1 MVTVSNAFL
10 AALRSGAE
18 QNIRLEFK
26 SGTVIDKAQISA
38 NGGFRYQQIL
48 NQDGDLK
55 MGTAIMS
62 NIEVSLLNL
71 DGYFEGFDFTGECTA
86 KYGVMVGSEYE
97 YVTLGV
103 FKGDRVN
110 RVKSR
115 VFRYSANDRMM
126 LFEKDASAFIEGLVY
141 PLSVYQMFQQLCEFV
156 GVTWESAASM
166 TANARKIIEA
176 NPFDTS
182 AYTCREVLAWIAEV
196 MCSYAVMNRDGAV
209 KLVWFAESSY
219 SVPKSDRFEL
229 SQSEIRTPVIDKLE
243 VYTSYS
249 DMLNTSGTGDNLYT
263 ISDNP
268 LLYAENDDDTAALQ
282 DYADNIFASLSAFPA
297 YYPSSFRAI
306 SNPAVECGDIITVT
320 ADDGTKLVF
329 PVFMQTIQ
337 WSGRGKTEYENTGNP
352 KRENVPIAQRELEN
366 LKKKMLKTT
375 DLSTAI
381 DSYLKTDEGKAG
393 ILSAVEGKYVTS
405 DTLEKYALKTAV
417 QQEINSV
424 NAKISLT
431 AEYGSGTIGSNVR
444 AMLTLFAYAD
454 SSEIKLKADAIDLT
468 GYVTFNALTTE
479 GATTINGANV
489 TTDKLYVR
497 KIYGTKA
504 EDADYEDIAII
515 SSAGRNIAIG
525 NGGTTGFATNLTIW
539 ANNISFASKN
549 YTDTNT
555 EYLVISTVDTKEP
568 IDNISYK
575 YPCCI
580 YPYNSNGSNSNW
592 DIGNEDFPF
601 AGIYVDYGMYLYD
614 LTNEAWTRLYVSGG
628 NLYWRDWDDTRHKLA
643 AGT

>member
-18 QNIRLEFK
+18 QNIRLEFA
-26 SGTVIDKAQISA
+26 SGEVIDKAQISA

-86 KYGVMVGSEYE
+86 KYGVKVDGVYQ
-97 YVTLGV
+97 YILLGV
-103 FKGDRVN
+103 FKGDRVD

-156 GVTWESAASM
+156 GVTWESAAFM
-166 TANARKIIEA
+166 NANARKIIEA

-229 SQSEIRTPVIDKLE
+229 SQSEIRTPAIDKLE

-417 QQEINSV
+417 QQEINGV

-444 AMLTLFAYAD
+444 AMLTLFANAD
-454 SSEIKLKADAIDLT
+454 SSKIKLKADAIDLT

-539 ANNISFASKN
+539 ANNISFASKS

-614 LTNEAWTRLYVSGG
+614 LTNEAWTRLYVSDG
-628 NLYWRDWDDTRHKLA
+628 NLYWRDWDNTRHKLA
-643 AGT
+643 TGT

>member
-1 MVTVSNAFL
+1 MVTVSSSFL
-10 AALRSGAE
+10 SALRSGAE
-18 QNIRLEFK
+18 QNIRLEFA
-26 SGTVIDKAQISA
+26 SGEVIDKAQISA

-48 NQDGDLK
+48 NQDGDLM

-62 NIEVSLLNL
+62 SIEVSLLNL
-71 DGYFEGFDFTGECTA
+71 DGYFDGFDFTGECTA

-115 VFRYSANDRMM
+115 VFQYSANDRMA
-126 LFEKDASAFIEGLVY
+126 LFDKDASAFIEGLVY
-141 PLSVYQMFQQLCEFV
+141 PLSVYEIFQQLCEFV
-156 GVTWESAASM
+156 GVTWESAAFM
-166 TANARKIIEA
+166 TANARKIIET

-182 AYTCREVLAWIAEV
+182 AYTCREILAWIAEV

-229 SQSEIRTPVIDKLE
+229 SQSEIRTPAIDRLE

-268 LLYAENDDDTAALQ
+268 LMYAENDEDTAALQ
-282 DYADNIFASLSAFPA
+282 NYADNIYASLSAFPA
-297 YYPSSFRAI
+297 YYPSAFRAI

-320 ADDGTKLVF
+320 ADDGENLVF
-329 PVFMQTIQ
+329 PVFMQTLQ

-352 KRENVPIAQRELEN
+352 KRENVPIAQRELET

-375 DLSTAI
+375 DLTTAI

-393 ILSAVEGKYVTS
+393 ILSAVEGEYVTS
-405 DTLEKYALKTAV
+405 DDLKKYALKTAV
-417 QQEINSV
+417 QQEIDGV
-424 NAKISLT
+424 NAKISLS

-444 AMLTLFAYAD
+444 AMLTLFANAD
-454 SSEIKLKADAIDLT
+454 SSKIKLKANAIDLT

-497 KIYGTKA
+497 KIYGTKSA
-504 EDADYEDIAII
+504 DVDYEDIAII

-525 NGGTTGFATNLTIW
+525 NGGTTGLATNLTIW

-549 YTDTNT
+549 TTQSYT
-555 EYLVISTVDTKEP
+555 EYLVISTVESGGA
-568 IDNISYK
+568 IDGISYL

-580 YPYNSNGSNSNW
+580 YPYNANGANVNW
-592 DIGNEDFPF
+592 AIGNEDYPF
-601 AGIYVDYGMYLYD
+601 EKIYLDNSLYLYD
-614 LTNEAWTRLYVSGG
+614 RNIEGWARIYSSKNRLYFTDAEG
-628 NLYWRDWDDTRHKLA
+628 TRTALV
-643 AGT
+643 

>member
-1 MVTVSNAFL
+1 MITVSNAFL

-18 QNIRLEFK
+18 QNIRLEFA
-26 SGTVIDKAQISA
+26 SGEVIDKAQISA

-62 NIEVSLLNL
+62 SIEVSLLNL
-71 DGYFEGFDFTGECTA
+71 DGYFDGFDFTGECTV
-86 KYGVMVGSEYE
+86 KYGVMVGNSYE

-103 FKGDRVN
+103 FRGDRVN

-126 LFEKDASAFIEGLVY
+126 LFEKDASAFIEEMVY

-156 GVTWESAASM
+156 GVTWESAAFM
-166 TANARKIIEA
+166 TANARKIIET

-229 SQSEIRTPVIDKLE
+229 SQSEIRTPAIDKLE

-249 DMLNTSGTGDNLYT
+249 DMLNTSGAGDNLYT

-337 WSGRGKTEYENTGNP
+337 WSSRGKTEYENTGNP
-352 KRENVPIAQRELEN
+352 KRENVPIAQREIEN

-393 ILSAVEGKYVTS
+393 ILSAVEGEYVTS
-405 DTLEKYALKTAV
+405 DTLEKYALKTSV
-417 QQEINSV
+417 QQEIDGV

-444 AMLTLFAYAD
+444 AMLTLFANAD
-454 SSEIKLKADAIDLT
+454 SSSIKLKADAIDLT
-468 GYVTFNALTTE
+468 GYVTVTALNTP
-479 GATTINGANV
+479 GATIINGANV
-489 TTDKLYVR
+489 TTDNLYVR
-497 KIYGTKA
+497 KIYGTKSA
-504 EDADYEDIAII
+504 DADYEDIAII

-525 NGGTTGFATNLTIW
+525 NGGTTGLATNLTIW

-549 YTDTNT
+549 TTQSYT
-555 EYLVISTVDTKEP
+555 EYLVISTVESEGA
-568 IDNISYK
+568 IDGISYL

-580 YPYNSNGSNSNW
+580 YPYNANGANVNW
-592 DIGNEDFPF
+592 AIGNEDYPF
-601 AGIYVDYGMYLYD
+601 EKIYLDNSLYLYD
-614 LTNEAWTRLYVSGG
+614 RNIEGWARIYSSNNRLYFTDAEG
-628 NLYWRDWDDTRHKLA
+628 TRTDLV
-643 AGT
+643 

>member
-1 MVTVSNAFL
+1 MITVSNAFL

-18 QNIRLEFK
+18 QNIRLEFA
-26 SGTVIDKAQISA
+26 SGEVIDKAQISA

-48 NQDGDLK
+48 NQDGDLM

-71 DGYFEGFDFTGECTA
+71 DGYFDGFDFTSECTA
-86 KYGVMVGSEYE
+86 KYGVMVGNSYE

-103 FKGDRVN
+103 FRGDRVN

-115 VFRYSANDRMM
+115 VFQYSANDRMT
-126 LFEKDASAFIEGLVY
+126 LFEKDASEFIEGLVY

-156 GVTWESAASM
+156 GVTWESATFI
-166 TANARKIIEA
+166 TANARKIIET

-182 AYTCREVLAWIAEV
+182 AYTCREILAWIAEV

-229 SQSEIRTPVIDKLE
+229 SQSEIRTPAIDKLE

-393 ILSAVEGKYVTS
+393 ILSAVEGEYVTS
-405 DTLEKYALKTAV
+405 DDLEKYALKTAV
-417 QQEINSV
+417 QQEINGV

-444 AMLTLFAYAD
+444 AMLTLFANAD
-454 SSEIKLKADAIDLT
+454 SSSIKLKADAIDLT
-468 GYVTFNALTTE
+468 GYVTVTALNTP
-479 GATTINGANV
+479 GATIINGANV
-489 TTDKLYVR
+489 TTDNLYVR
-497 KIYGTKA
+497 KIYGTKSD
-504 EDADYEDIAII
+504 DADYEDIAII

-525 NGGTTGFATNLTIW
+525 NGGTTGLATNLTIW

-549 YTDTNT
+549 TTQSYT
-555 EYLVISTVDTKEP
+555 EYLVISTVESEGA
-568 IDNISYK
+568 IDGISYK

-580 YPYNSNGSNSNW
+580 YPYNASGANVNW
-592 DIGNEDFPF
+592 AIGNEDYPF
-601 AGIYVDYGMYLYD
+601 EKIYLDNSLYLYD
-614 LTNEAWTRLYVSGG
+614 RNLEGWARIYSNNNRLYFTDAEGSRTV
-628 NLYWRDWDDTRHKLA
+628 LV
-643 AGT
+643 

>member
-1 MVTVSNAFL
+1 MVTVSSSFL

-18 QNIRLEFK
+18 QNIRLEFA
-26 SGTVIDKAQISA
+26 SGEVIDKAQISA

-48 NQDGDLK
+48 NRDGDLM
-55 MGTAIMS
+55 MGAAIMS

-71 DGYFEGFDFTGECTA
+71 DGYFDGFDFTGECTA
-86 KYGVMVGSEYE
+86 KYGVMVGNSYE

-103 FKGDRVN
+103 FRGDRVN

-156 GVTWESAASM
+156 GVTWESAAFM
-166 TANARKIIEA
+166 TANARKIIET

-182 AYTCREVLAWIAEV
+182 SYTCREILAWIAEV

-209 KLVWFAESSY
+209 KLVWFAESPY

-243 VYTSYS
+243 VYTSYG

-329 PVFMQTIQ
+329 PVFMQTVQ

-393 ILSAVEGKYVTS
+393 ILSAVEGEYVTS
-405 DTLEKYALKTAV
+405 DTLEKYALKTSV
-417 QQEINSV
+417 QQEIDRV

-444 AMLTLFAYAD
+444 AMLTLFANAD
-454 SSEIKLKADAIDLT
+454 SSSIKLKADAIDLT
-468 GYVTFNALTTE
+468 GYVTVTALNTP
-479 GATTINGANV
+479 GATIINGANV
-489 TTDKLYVR
+489 TTDNLYVR
-497 KIYGTKA
+497 KIYGTKSA
-504 EDADYEDIAII
+504 DADYEDIAII

-525 NGGTTGFATNLTIW
+525 NGGTTGLATNLTIW

-549 YTDTNT
+549 TTQSYT
-555 EYLVISTVDTKEP
+555 EYLVISTVESEGA
-568 IDNISYK
+568 IDGISYL

-580 YPYNSNGSNSNW
+580 YPYNANGANVNW
-592 DIGNEDFPF
+592 AIGNEDYPF
-601 AGIYVDYGMYLYD
+601 EKIYLDNSLYLYD
-614 LTNEAWTRLYVSGG
+614 RNIEGWARIYSSKNRLYFTDAEG
-628 NLYWRDWDDTRHKLA
+628 TRTALV
-643 AGT
+643 

>member
-1 MVTVSNAFL
+1 MVTVSSSFL

-18 QNIRLEFK
+18 QNIRLEFA
-26 SGTVIDKAQISA
+26 SGEVIDKAQISA

-48 NQDGDLK
+48 NQDGDLM

-71 DGYFEGFDFTGECTA
+71 DGYFDGFDFAGECTA
-86 KYGVMVGSEYE
+86 KYGVMVGNSYE

-103 FKGDRVN
+103 FRGDRVN

-156 GVTWESAASM
+156 GVTWESAAFV
-166 TANARKIIEA
+166 TANARKIIET

-182 AYTCREVLAWIAEV
+182 AYTCREILAWIAEV

-229 SQSEIRTPVIDKLE
+229 SQSEIRTPAIDRME

-297 YYPSSFRAI
+297 YYPASFRAI

-352 KRENVPIAQRELEN
+352 KRENVPIAQRELET

-375 DLSTAI
+375 DLSTVI

-393 ILSAVEGKYVTS
+393 ILSAVEGEYVTS
-405 DTLEKYALKTAV
+405 DTLEEYALKTAV
-417 QQEINSV
+417 QQEINGV

-444 AMLTLFAYAD
+444 AMLTLFANAD
-454 SSEIKLKADAIDLT
+454 SSSIKLKANAIDLT

-497 KIYGTKA
+497 KIYGTKSA
-504 EDADYEDIAII
+504 DADYEDIAII

-525 NGGTTGFATNLTIW
+525 NGGTTGLATNLTIW

-549 YTDTNT
+549 TTQSYT
-555 EYLVISTVDTKEP
+555 EYLVISTVESEGA
-568 IDNISYK
+568 IDGISYL

-580 YPYNSNGSNSNW
+580 YPYNASGSNVNW
-592 DIGNEDFPF
+592 SIGNEDYPF
-601 AGIYVDYGMYLYD
+601 EKIYLNNSLYLYD
-614 LTNEAWTRLYVSGG
+614 RKIEGWARIYSSNNRLYFTDAEG
-628 NLYWRDWDDTRHKLA
+628 TRTALV
-643 AGT
+643 

>member
-1 MVTVSNAFL
+1 MVTVSSSFL

-18 QNIRLEFK
+18 QNIRLEFA
-26 SGTVIDKAQISA
+26 SGEVIDKAQISA

-62 NIEVSLLNL
+62 NIEVSLLNT
-71 DGYFEGFDFTGECTA
+71 DGYFDGFDFTEECTA

-229 SQSEIRTPVIDKLE
+229 SQSEIRTPAIDRLE

-268 LLYAENDDDTAALQ
+268 LLYAENDDGTAALQ
-282 DYADNIFASLSAFPA
+282 DYADNIYASLSAFPA
-297 YYPSSFRAI
+297 YYPSAFRAI

-352 KRENVPIAQRELEN
+352 KRENTPIAQRELEN

-375 DLSTAI
+375 DLTTAI

-393 ILSAVEGKYVTS
+393 ILSAVEGEYVTS
-405 DTLEKYALKTAV
+405 DDLEKYALKTAV
-417 QQEINSV
+417 QQEIDGV

-444 AMLTLFAYAD
+444 AMLTLFANAD
-454 SSEIKLKADAIDLT
+454 SSKIKLKANAIDLT

-489 TTDKLYVR
+489 TTDNLYIS
-497 KIYGTKA
+497 KIYGDKGTLL
-504 EDADYEDIAII
+504 EDIIVMAT
-515 SSAGRNIAIG
+515 SGNNIALG
-525 NGGTTGFATNLTIW
+525 NPSSTGCSTNITVW
-539 ANNISFASKN
+539 ANNISFKARSAAS
-549 YTDTNT
+549 TSD
-555 EYLVISTVDTKEP
+555 YLVISAVDSTAS
-568 IDNISYK
+568 IDGVSYK
-575 YPCCI
+575 YPLCI
-580 YPYNSNGSNSNW
+580 YPYSASGGNWSW
-592 DIGNEDFPF
+592 DIGNSDYAFSAIYLD
-601 AGIYVDYGMYLYD
+601 AGVYLYD
-614 LTNEAWTRLYVSGG
+614 SSNDAWTRLYVSSG
-628 NLYWRDWDDTRHKLA
+628 NLYWRDWDGVRNKLA
-643 AGT
+643 TGS

>member
-1 MVTVSNAFL
+1 MITASNDFL

-18 QNIRLEFK
+18 QNIRLEFV
-26 SGTVIDKAQISA
+26 SGAIIDKTQISA

-48 NQDGDLK
+48 NRDGDMQ
-55 MGTAIMS
+55 MGNAIMS
-62 NIEVSLLNL
+62 NIEVSLLNT
-71 DGYFEGFDFTGECTA
+71 DGYFDEFDFTEECTA
-86 KYGVMVGSEYE
+86 KYGVKVDGVYQ
-97 YVTLGV
+97 YIPLGV
-103 FKGDRVN
+103 FKGDRVD

-115 VFRYSANDRMM
+115 VFRYSANDRMTR
-126 LFEKDASAFIEGLVY
+126 FEKDASDFIEGLEY
-141 PLSVYQMFQQLCEFV
+141 PLTLYQMLMRLCAYV
-156 GVTWESAASM
+156 GIAWDSNISGNT
-166 TANARKIIEA
+166 NAQRVIER
-176 NPFDTS
+176 NPFETS
-182 AYTCREVLAWIAEV
+182 SYTCREVLAWIAEA
-196 MCSYAVMNRDGAV
+196 MCSYAAVSRDGVV
-209 KLVWFAESSY
+209 KMVWFAEAGY
-219 SVPKSDRFEL
+219 SVPKSDRFEMA
-229 SQSEIRTPVIDKLE
+229 QSEIAAPKIDRLE

-249 DMLNTSGTGDNLYT
+249 DMLNTSGNGDNVYT

-282 DYADNIFASLSAFPA
+282 DYVDNIYALLSAFPA

-306 SNPAVECGDIITVT
+306 SNPAVECGDIITVI
-320 ADDGTKLVF
+320 ADDGNAIVF

-393 ILSAVEGKYVTS
+393 ILSAVEGEYVTS
-405 DTLEKYALKTAV
+405 DDLKKYALKTAV
-417 QQEINSV
+417 KQEIDGV
-424 NAKISLT
+424 NAKISLY

-444 AMLTLFAYAD
+444 AMLTLFANAD
-454 SSEIKLKADAIDLT
+454 SSKIKLKADAIDLA

-549 YTDTNT
+549 YIDTNT

-614 LTNEAWTRLYVSGG
+614 LTNEAWTRLYVSDG
-628 NLYWRDWDDTRHKLA
+628 NLYWRDWDNTRHKLA

>member
-1 MVTVSNAFL
+1 MVTVSSSFL
-10 AALRSGAE
+10 SALRSGAE
-18 QNIRLEFK
+18 QNIRLEFA
-26 SGTVIDKAQISA
+26 SGEVIDKAQISA

-48 NQDGDLK
+48 NQDGDLM

-62 NIEVSLLNL
+62 SIEVSLLNL
-71 DGYFEGFDFTGECTA
+71 DGYFDGFDFTGECTA

-115 VFRYSANDRMM
+115 VFQYSANDRMA
-126 LFEKDASAFIEGLVY
+126 LFDKDASAFIEGLVY
-141 PLSVYQMFQQLCEFV
+141 PLSVYEIFQQLCEFV
-156 GVTWESAASM
+156 GVTWESAAFM
-166 TANARKIIEA
+166 TANARKIIET

-182 AYTCREVLAWIAEV
+182 AYTCREILAWIAEV

-229 SQSEIRTPVIDKLE
+229 SQSEIRTPAIDRLE

-297 YYPSSFRAI
+297 YYPSAFRAI

-320 ADDGTKLVF
+320 ADDGENLVF
-329 PVFMQTIQ
+329 PVFMQTLQ

-352 KRENVPIAQRELEN
+352 KRENVPIAQRELEII
-366 LKKKMLKTT
+366 KKKMLKTT
-375 DLSTAI
+375 DLTTAI

-393 ILSAVEGKYVTS
+393 ILSAVEGEYVTS

-417 QQEINSV
+417 QQEINGV

-444 AMLTLFAYAD
+444 AMLTLFANAD
-454 SSEIKLKADAIDLT
+454 SSKIKLKANAIDLT

-497 KIYGTKA
+497 KIYGTKSA
-504 EDADYEDIAII
+504 DADYEDIAII

-525 NGGTTGFATNLTIW
+525 NGGTTGLATNLTIW

-549 YTDTNT
+549 TTQSYT
-555 EYLVISTVDTKEP
+555 EYLVISTVESGGA
-568 IDNISYK
+568 IDGISYL

-580 YPYNSNGSNSNW
+580 YPYNANGANVNW
-592 DIGNEDFPF
+592 AIGNEDYPF
-601 AGIYVDYGMYLYD
+601 EKIYLDNSLYLYD
-614 LTNEAWTRLYVSGG
+614 RNIEGWARIYSSKNRLYFTDAEG
-628 NLYWRDWDDTRHKLA
+628 TRTALV
-643 AGT
+643 